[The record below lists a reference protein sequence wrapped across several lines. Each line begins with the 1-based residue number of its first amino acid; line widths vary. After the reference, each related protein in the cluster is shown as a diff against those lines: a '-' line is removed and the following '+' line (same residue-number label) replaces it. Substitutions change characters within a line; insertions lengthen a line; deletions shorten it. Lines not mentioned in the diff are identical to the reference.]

1 MVSRLSLRKIKL
13 AHVDSPQQIHSLNSY
28 AAPLYADGRLYLC
41 SHEGR
46 TMVLAT
52 GDKFCQLAE
61 NDLDGQLMAS
71 PVVVGNDLLLR
82 TESHL
87 YRIGRVMSFYQ
98 SVLLTQQS
106 FLGAEKNPS
115 LTAGAEGDS

>member
-1 MVSRLSLRKIKL
+1 
-13 AHVDSPQQIHSLNSY
+13 
-28 AAPLYADGRLYLC
+28 
-41 SHEGR
+41 
-46 TMVLAT
+46 MVLAT

-98 SVLLTQQS
+98 S
-106 FLGAEKNPS
+106 GS
-115 LTAGAEGDS
+115 LDAAKLSWRRKKPQPDGRG